1 MKTLLTATASLLAL
15 AAPAFAEGDA
25 AKGEKEFNKCKACHM
40 IETDDGETVVRGG
53 RTGPNLY
60 GVVGRVAGTVD
71 GFRYGKG
78 LEAAAEAEFVW
89 TEEEMAE
96 YMTDPRKWLDGQG
109 FPNQSKMTF
118 KLRKGQED
126 VAAYLATFSET
137 DGEG

>member
-1 MKTLLTATASLLAL
+1 MKTLLTATAALLAL

-25 AKGEKEFNKCKACHM
+25 AKGEREFNKCKSCHM
-40 IETDDGETVVRGG
+40 IETDDGETIVRGG

-60 GVVGRVAGTVD
+60 GIVGRVAGTVED
-71 GFRYGKG
+71 FRYGNG

-89 TEEEMAE
+89 TEEAIAE
-96 YMTDPRKWLDGQG
+96 YVEDPRKWLDGQG

-126 VAAYLATFSET
+126 VAAYLASLTEAA
-137 DGEG
+137 E